1 MQQRIRVI
9 EEIIKIEEAVA
20 MMTGGD
26 QTMAA
31 ETIIDLV
38 VALTE
43 IDLTIRE
50 EITVVAEEVMTT
62 EVAMAMIEMTI
73 LADNQTLIID
83 MITEET
89 IVMTI
94 NKGSHHALTIEMPH
108 NQVFIQKMTKVNSRK
123 YKYKYKI
130 IEKSLNNI
138 FGIVF

>member
-1 MQQRIRVI
+1 MQPRIKVT
-9 EEIIKIEEAVA
+9 EVNIKIEEAVA

-89 IVMTI
+89 TVMTTT
-94 NKGSHHALTIEMPH
+94 KGNHPALRIEMPH
-108 NQVFIQKMTKVNSRK
+108 SPVFILKTIKENSRK

-130 IEKSLNNI
+130 IEKS
-138 FGIVF
+138 